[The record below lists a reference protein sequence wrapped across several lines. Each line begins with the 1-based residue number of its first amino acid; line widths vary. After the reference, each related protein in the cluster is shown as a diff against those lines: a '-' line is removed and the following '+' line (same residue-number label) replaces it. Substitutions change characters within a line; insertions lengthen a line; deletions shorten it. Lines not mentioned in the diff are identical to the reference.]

1 MSMSTLVFHSIEE
14 LQEYLKTAPEDEYIR
29 ITMMSENED
38 EESSD
43 GREENGEE
51 QK

>member
-1 MSMSTLVFHSIEE
+1 MSTLVFHSIEE
-14 LQEYLKTAPEDEYIR
+14 LQEYLKTAPEDEYVC
-29 ITMMSENED
+29 ITVMFEDED

-43 GREENGEE
+43 GREEDGEK